1 MKAGN
6 VSQTKRKILVVD
18 DYKLAA
24 STLAIILRQATFETA
39 VAYSGEEAIE
49 IASSFAPDIL
59 LCDFVMGG
67 MNGVEAA
74 IKILNFQPNCKVL
87 LLAVQSATM
96 DIQEEARAKGFN
108 FEVLTKPVPPPELIE
123 SISELLPPDRIPPKR
138 LPLCFTS
145 ASLRRGA

>member
-1 MKAGN
+1 M
-6 VSQTKRKILVVD
+6 SPTKGKILVVD
-18 DYKLAA
+18 DYKRVA
-24 STLAIILRQATFETA
+24 STLEIILKQAGFETV
-39 VAYSGEEAIE
+39 VASSGEEAVSV
-49 IASSFAPDIL
+49 ALSFAPDVVL
-59 LCDFVMGG
+59 SDFALGG

-123 SISELLPPDRIPPKR
+123 SISQLLTSGSLPPKH
-138 LPLCFTS
+138 LPLCSTS
-145 ASLRRGA
+145 ARRATLRRGA